1 MTYRQGQREDPRP
14 AAREI
19 DLLNRA
25 LELRAGAGE
34 WSEVGEL
41 MARRDGLL
49 SVLDEADKAEAFEKT
64 LRANE
69 NLLFHASADRAQAAE
84 RLDAFRQRRT
94 LDAFYKR
101 NSGA

>member
-1 MTYRQGQREDPRP
+1 MAYRNEQGEGRRP
-14 AAREI
+14 ATQEI
-19 DLLNRA
+19 DALNRA

-49 SVLDEADKAEAFEKT
+49 SVLDDADKAEAFERT
-64 LRANE
+64 LRSNE

-94 LDAFYKR
+94 LDDFYRR